1 MLQSLW
7 GRPPGR
13 RGSSRTRSSG
23 RRGPF
28 CKTGRRTGVLPQ
40 TNELKEASAMH
51 YRQVAAIS
59 GARAGRGEVSTALR
73 GHGVDATGNIY
84 AANDSQITVCDA
96 DGRLRRRWSTSQPV
110 HSVAV
115 AGDGAETGRAC

>member
-23 RRGPF
+23 RRGPL

-40 TNELKEASAMH
+40 TNELKEASAMQC
-51 YRQVAAIS
+51 RQVAVIGGK
-59 GARAGRGEVSTALR
+59 GAGPGQFGTSLR
-73 GHGVDATGNIY
+73 GIAVDATGNIY
-84 AANDSQITVCDA
+84 AANDSQITDRKST
-96 DGRLRRRWSTSQPV
+96 RLNSS
-110 HSVAV
+110 HL
-115 AGDGAETGRAC
+115 